1 MPKVSFGK
9 TKIQEV
15 YDNLISK
22 GFTNNPKV
30 GMCSFG
36 TALIS
41 PLGYETGFL
50 MRNQV
55 PASSGNVEV
64 VFSIKEADLPLI
76 KSIPGFS
83 YVFYKDD

>member
-15 YDNLISK
+15 YDNLIAN

-55 PASSGNVEV
+55 PASSGNLEV

-76 KSIPGFS
+76 KLIPGFS
-83 YVFYKDD
+83 YVFDKDD